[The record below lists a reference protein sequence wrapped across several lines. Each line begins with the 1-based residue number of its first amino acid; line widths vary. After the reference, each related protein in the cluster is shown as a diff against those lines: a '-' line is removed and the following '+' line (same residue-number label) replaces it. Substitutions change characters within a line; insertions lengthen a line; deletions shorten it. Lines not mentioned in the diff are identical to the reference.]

1 LNPQSIGL
9 RPMIFDFV
17 SNMIKFSE
25 IINKILKRGSPESYS
40 DPEHLRNDF
49 KARYHSFQLLLSSNN
64 KSLDIMADIEKLL
77 EGSRLF
83 GMSHVK
89 ANCTAVSVNVY
100 KMIKNL
106 EVLAPGKYRELSLRF
121 NDINQQIDK
130 VLLFKK
136 PETDEPLVIPL
147 DSVNKDMSDIIG
159 SKMANIGEMK
169 NRLNLTVPAGFVITS
184 AAYKKFIS
192 YNDLQAEIDRLFQTT
207 DTEDIEHLY
216 PLSAKIRQTIIK
228 SSVPEEL
235 ETAIMES
242 YTKLERDAGK
252 KIRLALRS
260 SAIGEDTAGSSFA
273 GLYHSELNVSS
284 DNILEVYKNV
294 VAGKYSLPAI
304 TYRFERGFR
313 DEDVHMSVGC
323 MEMVDA
329 VAGGVMY
336 SRSPVDISDDFI
348 FINSA
353 WGLPKSVVDGS
364 VDCDL
369 FVVSRDAPMSL
380 VHKDI
385 KIKNKKFM
393 CFPQEGI
400 CRMEITGDL
409 QAQPSLNPEQA
420 CALAELAVKIEKY
433 YGLPQDIEWAIT
445 DDGFY
450 YMLQCRPLQIVE
462 TSQKIIPSDLR
473 KKDETVIV
481 KGGVT
486 ASPGVASG
494 KVFHVDKAVDI
505 LKFPEGSVLVARQAL
520 PAWAPLLSRASAVIT
535 EQGGFAGHLANVAR
549 EFGVPALFGV
559 PMVYDKL
566 KDGDLITVDANG
578 LSIHTGKIESLA
590 VDPEKTRNLM
600 KDSPVYDILK
610 DISRHIV
617 TLNLLDP
624 DSRDFKPSGCKTLH
638 DITRFIHEKSV
649 QEMFSFGKEHNF
661 AERSG
666 KQLVY
671 DVPMQWWVLNL
682 DDGFREEVDGKHVNF
697 DNIVSIP
704 MVAIWE
710 GIIAFPWEGPPPV
723 DGKGLMNVMFEAT
736 RNPALATGARS
747 VYAQRNYF
755 MISKYFCSLNSR
767 LGFHFSI
774 IESIVCDRLG
784 ENYISFQFKGGAA
797 DHDRK
802 LKRVLFLA
810 EILEEYGFKVTVKK
824 DSLFSRIDN
833 RDRDFMEKRL
843 KALGY
848 LTIHTRQID
857 MIMSR
862 ESKVNYY
869 KSKFK
874 NDIDLIIGKQ

>member
-1 LNPQSIGL
+1 
-9 RPMIFDFV
+9 
-17 SNMIKFSE
+17 MIKFSE
-25 IINKILKRGSPESYS
+25 IINKLLKRNQPESSS
-40 DPEHLRNDF
+40 DAEYLRNDF
-49 KARYHSFQLLLSSNN
+49 KSRYQSFKILLSSNN
-64 KSLDIMADIEKLL
+64 KALDIMADIEKLL
-77 EGSRLF
+77 DGSRLF
-83 GMSHVK
+83 GMSHIK
-89 ANCTAVSVNVY
+89 GNCTAVSVNVY

-106 EVLAPGKYRELSLRF
+106 EVLAPGKYRELSSGF
-121 NDINQQIDK
+121 TEIQKQIDK
-130 VLLFKK
+130 IVLFKE
-136 PETDEPLVIPL
+136 PEKNEPLVIPL
-147 DSVNKDMSDIIG
+147 DSVNKDMADVIG

-169 NRLNLTVPAGFVITS
+169 NRLNLTVPEGFVITA

-192 YNDLQAEIDRLFQTT
+192 YNDLQSEIERLFQSTE
-207 DTEDIEHLY
+207 TEDIGQLY
-216 PLSAKIRQTIIK
+216 TLSAKIRQTIIK
-228 SSVPEEL
+228 AGIPEEIK
-235 ETAIMES
+235 TAIQEA
-242 YTKLERDAGK
+242 YAKLERNAGK

-260 SAIGEDTAGSSFA
+260 SAIGEDSAGSSFA

-284 DNILEVYKNV
+284 DNIFEVYKNV

-336 SRSPVDISDDFI
+336 SRNPVDMSDDYI
-348 FINSA
+348 FINSV

-369 FVVSRDAPMSL
+369 FVVSRDSPMSL

-385 KIKNKKFM
+385 KIKNRKFV

-400 CRMEITGDL
+400 CRMEITEEL
-409 QAQPSLNPEQA
+409 QAEPSLSSEQA
-420 CALAELAVKIEKY
+420 CALAEQAVKIEKY

-450 YMLQCRPLQIVE
+450 YMLQCRPLQIIE
-462 TSQKIIPSDLR
+462 AGNKIIPSGLE

-505 LKFPEGSVLVARQAL
+505 LRFPESSVLVARQAL

-549 EFGVPALFGV
+549 EFGVPAIFGITKI
-559 PMVYDKL
+559 YEKL

-578 LSIHTGKIESLA
+578 LSIHAGRIESLA
-590 VDPEKTRNLM
+590 TASGKTKNLM
-600 KDSPVYDILK
+600 NESPVYEILK
-610 DISRHIV
+610 EVSRYIV
-617 TLNLLDP
+617 PLNLLDP
-624 DSRDFKPSGCKTLH
+624 DSRDFKPAGCKTLH

-649 QEMFSFGKEHNF
+649 QEMFNFGKEHNF
-661 AERSG
+661 SERSG

-671 DVPMQWWVLNL
+671 DVPMQWWILNL
-682 DDGFREEVDGKHVNF
+682 DDGFREEVDGKYVNF
-697 DNIVSIP
+697 NNIVSVP
-704 MVAIWE
+704 MIAIWE
-710 GIIAFPWEGPPPV
+710 GITAFPWEGPPPV

-755 MISKYFCSLNSR
+755 MISKYFCSLSSR

-774 IESIVCDRLG
+774 IESIVCDRVG

-797 DHDRK
+797 DHDRR

-833 RDRDFMEKRL
+833 RERDFMEKRL
-843 KALGY
+843 KVLGY
-848 LTIHTRQID
+848 LTMHTRQID

-862 ESKVNYY
+862 ESTVNYY
-869 KSKFK
+869 KSKFR
-874 NDIDLIIGKQ
+874 NDINQIIGQPLEIPAP

>member
-1 LNPQSIGL
+1 
-9 RPMIFDFV
+9 MINFL
-17 SNMIKFSE
+17 K
-25 IINKILKRGSPESYS
+25 IINKFLKKNPESPS
-40 DPEHLRNDF
+40 DVDSLRNDF
-49 KARYHSFQLLLSSNN
+49 KYRYQSFKVLLSSNN
-64 KSLDIMADIEKLL
+64 KALDIMADIERLL
-77 EGSRLF
+77 DGSRLF

-89 ANCTAVSVNVY
+89 GNCTAVSVNVY

-106 EVLAPGKYRELSLRF
+106 EALAPGKYRELSLRF
-121 NDINQQIDK
+121 NDIQREIDRIIS
-130 VLLFKK
+130 FKE
-136 PETDEPLVIPL
+136 PEKEEPLVIPL
-147 DSVNKDMSDIIG
+147 DSVNKDMADVIG

-169 NRLNLTVPAGFVITS
+169 NRLNLTVPAGFVITA

-192 YNDLQAEIDRLFQTT
+192 YNDLQSEIDRLFQSVET
-207 DTEDIEHLY
+207 DDVEQLY
-216 PLSAKIRQTIIK
+216 ILSAKIRQTIIMADI
-228 SSVPEEL
+228 PEEL
-235 ETAIMES
+235 ESAVKES
-242 YTKLERDAGK
+242 YEKLERDAGR

-260 SAIGEDTAGSSFA
+260 SAIGEDSAGSSFA

-284 DNILEVYKNV
+284 DNIFEVYKNV

-329 VAGGVMY
+329 VSGGVMY
-336 SRSPVDISDDFI
+336 SRSPVDMSDDYI
-348 FINSA
+348 FINSV

-369 FVVSRDAPMSL
+369 FVVSRDAPMPL
-380 VHKDI
+380 VHSDI
-385 KIKNKKFM
+385 KTKNRKFV

-400 CRMEITGDL
+400 CRMEITEDL
-409 QAQPSLNPEQA
+409 QDKPSLSPGQA
-420 CALAELAVKIEKY
+420 SSLAGLAVKIENY
-433 YGLPQDIEWAIT
+433 YGLPQDIEWAIS
-445 DDGFY
+445 DDGSY
-450 YMLQCRPLQIVE
+450 YMLQCRPLQIIK
-462 TSQKIIPSDLR
+462 TDKRIAPPDLK
-473 KKDETVIV
+473 KKDESVIV

-486 ASPGVASG
+486 ASPGAASG

-505 LKFPEGSVLVARQAL
+505 LRFPEGSILVARQAL
-520 PAWAPLLSRASAVIT
+520 PSWAPLLGRASAVIT

-549 EFGVPALFGV
+549 EFGVPAIFGI
-559 PMVYDKL
+559 PKIYEKL
-566 KDGDLITVDANG
+566 KDDELITVDANG
-578 LSIHTGKIESLA
+578 LSIHAGKIGILQ
-590 VDPEKTRNLM
+590 VNNEKAKKLM
-600 KDSPVYDILK
+600 KNSPVYNILQEV
-610 DISRHIV
+610 SRHIV

-624 DSRDFKPSGCKTLH
+624 DSRDFKPSGCRTLH

-649 QEMFSFGKEHNF
+649 QEMFNFGKEHNF

-682 DDGFREEVDGKHVNF
+682 DDGFTKEVDGKYVNL

-704 MVAIWE
+704 MIAIWD
-710 GIIAFPWEGPPPV
+710 GIVAYPWEGPPPV

-736 RNPALATGARS
+736 RNPALATGAS
-747 VYAQRNYF
+747 SAYAQRNYF
-755 MISKYFCSLNSR
+755 MISKYFCSLSSR
-767 LGFHFSI
+767 LGFHFSV
-774 IESIVCDRLG
+774 IESIVSDRVS

-810 EILEEYGFKVTVKK
+810 EILEECGFKVTVKK

-833 RDRDFMEKRL
+833 RERDFMEKRL

-862 ESKVNYY
+862 ESTVNYY
-869 KSKFK
+869 KAKFK
-874 NDIDLIIGKQ
+874 KEIGQIIG

>member
-1 LNPQSIGL
+1 
-9 RPMIFDFV
+9 
-17 SNMIKFSE
+17 MIKFSE
-25 IINKILKRGSPESYS
+25 IINKFLKRNQPESSS
-40 DPEHLRNDF
+40 DAEHLRNDF
-49 KARYHSFQLLLSSNN
+49 KSRYQSFKILLSSNN
-64 KSLDIMADIEKLL
+64 KALDIMADIEKLL
-77 EGSRLF
+77 DGSRLF
-83 GMSHVK
+83 GMSHIK
-89 ANCTAVSVNVY
+89 GNCTAVSVNVY

-106 EVLAPGKYRELSLRF
+106 EVLAPGKYRELSLGF
-121 NDINQQIDK
+121 TDIQKQIDK
-130 VLLFKK
+130 IISFKE
-136 PETDEPLVIPL
+136 PEKNEPLVIPL
-147 DSVNKDMSDIIG
+147 DSVNKDMADVIG

-169 NRLNLTVPAGFVITS
+169 NRLNLTVPAGFVITA

-192 YNDLQAEIDRLFQTT
+192 YNDLQSEIERLFQSTE
-207 DTEDIEHLY
+207 TEDIEQLY
-216 PLSAKIRQTIIK
+216 TLSAKIRQTIIK
-228 SSVPEEL
+228 ADIPEEL
-235 ETAIMES
+235 KTAIQEA
-242 YTKLERDAGK
+242 YAKLEQNAGK

-260 SAIGEDTAGSSFA
+260 SAIGEDSAGSSFA

-284 DNILEVYKNV
+284 DNIFEVYKNV

-336 SRSPVDISDDFI
+336 SRNPVDMSDDYI
-348 FINSA
+348 FINSV

-369 FVVSRDAPMSL
+369 FVVSRDSPMSL

-385 KIKNKKFM
+385 KIKNRKFV

-400 CRMEITGDL
+400 CRMEITEEL
-409 QAQPSLNPEQA
+409 QAQPSLSSEQA
-420 CALAELAVKIEKY
+420 CALAEQAVKIEKY

-450 YMLQCRPLQIVE
+450 YMLQCRPLQILE
-462 TSQKIIPSDLR
+462 AGNKIIPPGLG

-505 LKFPEGSVLVARQAL
+505 LRFPESSVLVARQAL

-549 EFGVPALFGV
+549 EFGVPAIFGI
-559 PMVYDKL
+559 PKIYEKL
-566 KDGDLITVDANG
+566 KDDDLITVDANG
-578 LSIHTGKIESLA
+578 LSIHAGRIESLA
-590 VDPEKTRNLM
+590 TASGKTKNLM
-600 KDSPVYDILK
+600 NESPVYEILK
-610 DISRHIV
+610 EVSRYIV
-617 TLNLLDP
+617 PLNLLDP
-624 DSRDFKPSGCKTLH
+624 DSRDFKPAGCKTLH

-649 QEMFSFGKEHNF
+649 QEMFNFGKEHNF
-661 AERSG
+661 SERSG

-671 DVPMQWWVLNL
+671 DVPMQWWILNL
-682 DDGFREEVDGKHVNF
+682 DDGFREEVDGKYVNF
-697 DNIVSIP
+697 DNIVSVP
-704 MVAIWE
+704 MIAIWE
-710 GIIAFPWEGPPPV
+710 GITAFPWEGPPPV

-755 MISKYFCSLNSR
+755 MISKYFCSLSSR

-774 IESIVCDRLG
+774 IESIVCDRVG

-797 DHDRK
+797 DHDRR

-833 RDRDFMEKRL
+833 RERDFMEKRL

-857 MIMSR
+857 MIMARDST
-862 ESKVNYY
+862 VNYY

-874 NDIDLIIGKQ
+874 KDIDQIIG

>member
-1 LNPQSIGL
+1 
-9 RPMIFDFV
+9 
-17 SNMIKFSE
+17 MIKFSE
-25 IINKILKRGSPESYS
+25 IINRVLKRNRPESHS
-40 DPEHLRNDF
+40 GTEHLRNDF
-49 KARYHSFQLLLSSNN
+49 KSRYQSFKILLSSNN
-64 KSLDIMADIEKLL
+64 KAIDIMADIEKLL

-89 ANCTAVSVNVY
+89 GNCTAVSVNVY

-106 EVLAPGKYRELSLRF
+106 EVLAPGKYTELSLRF
-121 NDINQQIDK
+121 NDIQQQIDK
-130 VLLFKK
+130 DISFKN
-136 PETDEPLVIPL
+136 PETDETFVLPL
-147 DSVNKDMSDIIG
+147 DSVNKDIADVIG

-169 NRLNLTVPAGFVITS
+169 NRLNINVPAGFVITS

-192 YNDLQAEIDRLFQTT
+192 YNDLQTEIDRLFQTT
-207 DTEDIEHLY
+207 DTENIEQLY
-216 PLSAKIRQTIIK
+216 TLSAKIRQLIIR
-228 SSVPEEL
+228 SDVPENL
-235 ETAIMES
+235 SDAITGS
-242 YTKLERDAGK
+242 VAGLERETGK

-260 SAIGEDTAGSSFA
+260 SAIGEDAAGSSFA

-329 VAGGVMY
+329 AAGGVMY
-336 SRSPVDISDDFI
+336 SKNPVDISDDFI

-369 FVVSRDAPMSL
+369 FVISRDTPIRM
-380 VHKDI
+380 VYEDI
-385 KIKNKKFM
+385 KIKTKKFV

-400 CRMEITGDL
+400 CRMENTEDSKTL
-409 QAQPSLNPEQA
+409 PSLTHEQA
-420 CALAELAVKIEKY
+420 YSLAELSLEIEKH
-433 YGLPQDIEWAIT
+433 YGFPQDIEWAIT
-445 DDGFY
+445 GEGTIY
-450 YMLQCRPLQIVE
+450 LLQCRPLQIVE
-462 TSQKIIPSDLR
+462 TGKNNMPPDIRKIDP
-473 KKDETVIV
+473 TVLAR
-481 KGGVT
+481 GGVT
-486 ASPGVASG
+486 ASPGAASG

-505 LKFPEGSVLVARQAL
+505 LRFSDGAVLAAKQAL
-520 PAWAPLLSRASAVIT
+520 PMWAPLISRASAVIT

-549 EFGVPALFGV
+549 EFGIPALFGL
-559 PMVYDKL
+559 PKIYDKL
-566 KDGDLITVDANG
+566 KEDDIVTVDASG
-578 LSIHTGKIESLA
+578 LKIHKGKIEALTAGSGKA
-590 VDPEKTRNLM
+590 KNLM
-600 KDSPVYDILK
+600 KDSPVYDTLK
-610 DISRHIV
+610 NISRHIV
-617 TLNLLDP
+617 PLNLLDP
-624 DSRDFKPSGCKTLH
+624 DSRDFRPSGCKTLH

-649 QEMFSFGKEHNF
+649 QEMFNFGKEHNF
-661 AERSG
+661 SERSG

-682 DDGFREEVDGKHVNF
+682 DDGFREEVDGRYVNL
-697 DNIVSIP
+697 DNIISIP
-704 MVAIWE
+704 MLAIWN
-710 GIIAFPWEGPPPV
+710 GITAIPWEGPPPV
-723 DGKGLMNVMFEAT
+723 DGKGFMNVMFEAT

-747 VYAQRNYF
+747 VYAERNYF
-755 MISKYFCSLNSR
+755 MISKYFCSLSSR

-774 IESIVCDRLG
+774 IESIVCDRVG

-797 DHDRK
+797 DHERR

-810 EILEEYGFKVTVKK
+810 EILEECGFKVTVKK

-857 MIMSR
+857 MIMAR
-862 ESKVNYY
+862 ESTVNYY

-874 NDIDLIIGKQ
+874 KDIDQIIG

>member
-1 LNPQSIGL
+1 
-9 RPMIFDFV
+9 MINFL
-17 SNMIKFSE
+17 E
-25 IINKILKRGSPESYS
+25 IINKLLKRNLPESPSGAEY
-40 DPEHLRNDF
+40 LRNDF
-49 KARYHSFQLLLSSNN
+49 KSRYQSFKILLSSNN
-64 KSLDIMADIEKLL
+64 KALDIMADIEKLL

-83 GMSHVK
+83 GMSQVK
-89 ANCTAVSVNVY
+89 GNCTAVSVNVY

-121 NDINQQIDK
+121 NDIQQQIDK
-130 VLLFKK
+130 ILSFKK
-136 PETDEPLVIPL
+136 PETDESLVIPL
-147 DSVNKDMSDIIG
+147 DSVNKDMADVIG

-207 DTEDIEHLY
+207 DTEDMEQLY
-216 PLSAKIRQTIIK
+216 TLSAKIRQTIIK
-228 SSVPEEL
+228 AGVPEEL
-235 ETAIMES
+235 ETAIAES
-242 YTKLERDAGK
+242 YAKLERDAGK
-252 KIRLALRS
+252 KIQLALRS

-284 DNILEVYKNV
+284 DNILEVYKNI

-329 VAGGVMY
+329 AAGGVMY
-336 SRSPVDISDDFI
+336 SKNPVDISNDFI

-369 FVVSRDAPMSL
+369 FVISRDTPMRI
-380 VHKDI
+380 VYEDI
-385 KIKNKKFM
+385 KLKTNKFV

-400 CRMEITGDL
+400 CRMENTEDSKAL
-409 QAQPSLNPEQA
+409 PSLTHEQA
-420 CALAELAVKIEKY
+420 YSLAELALEIEKH
-433 YGLPQDIEWAIT
+433 YGSPQDIEWAIT
-445 DDGFY
+445 GEVRIY
-450 YMLQCRPLQIVE
+450 LLQCRPLQIVE
-462 TSQKIIPSDLR
+462 TDGKSIPPDIRENDPTLIAR
-473 KKDETVIV
+473 
-481 KGGVT
+481 GGVT
-486 ASPGVASG
+486 ASPGAASG

-505 LKFPEGSVLVARQAL
+505 LRFPDGAVLAAKQAL
-520 PAWAPLLSRASAVIT
+520 PMWAPLISRASAVIT

-559 PMVYDKL
+559 PMVYEKL
-566 KDGDLITVDANG
+566 KDDDLVTVDASG
-578 LSIHTGKIESLA
+578 LSIHTGKIESLS
-590 VDPEKTRNLM
+590 VNTEKPKILM

-610 DISRHIV
+610 NISGHVV

-624 DSRDFKPSGCKTLH
+624 DSSDFKPSGCKTLH

-649 QEMFSFGKEHNF
+649 QEMFNFGKEHNF
-661 AERSG
+661 SERSG
-666 KQLVY
+666 KQLVF

-682 DDGFREEVDGKHVNF
+682 DDGFREEVDGKYVNF
-697 DNIVSIP
+697 ENIVSVP
-704 MVAIWE
+704 MIAIWE

-723 DGKGLMNVMFEAT
+723 DGKGFMNVMFEAT

-747 VYAQRNYF
+747 AYAQRNYF
-755 MISKYFCSLNSR
+755 MISKYFCSLSSR

-774 IESIVCDRLG
+774 IESIVCDRTG

-797 DHDRK
+797 DHDRR

-810 EILEEYGFKVTVKK
+810 EILEEYGFRVTVKK

-862 ESKVNYY
+862 ESTVNYY
-869 KSKFK
+869 KAKFK
-874 NDIDLIIGKQ
+874 KDIDLIIGE

>member
-1 LNPQSIGL
+1 
-9 RPMIFDFV
+9 
-17 SNMIKFSE
+17 MIKFSE
-25 IINKILKRGSPESYS
+25 IINRVLKRNRPESHS
-40 DPEHLRNDF
+40 GTEHLRNDF
-49 KARYHSFQLLLSSNN
+49 KSRYQSFKILLSSNN
-64 KSLDIMADIEKLL
+64 KAIDIMADIEKLL

-89 ANCTAVSVNVY
+89 GNCTAVSVNVY

-106 EVLAPGKYRELSLRF
+106 EVLAPGKYTELSLRF
-121 NDINQQIDK
+121 NDIQQQIDK
-130 VLLFKK
+130 DISFKN
-136 PETDEPLVIPL
+136 PETDETFVLPL
-147 DSVNKDMSDIIG
+147 DSVNKDIADVIG

-169 NRLNLTVPAGFVITS
+169 NRLNINVPAGFVITS

-192 YNDLQAEIDRLFQTT
+192 YNDLQTEIDRLFQTT
-207 DTEDIEHLY
+207 DTENIEQLY
-216 PLSAKIRQTIIK
+216 TLSAKIRQLIIR
-228 SSVPEEL
+228 SDVPENL
-235 ETAIMES
+235 SDAITGS
-242 YTKLERDAGK
+242 VAGLERETGK

-260 SAIGEDTAGSSFA
+260 SAIGEDAAGSSFA

-329 VAGGVMY
+329 AAGGVMY
-336 SRSPVDISDDFI
+336 SKNPVDISDDFI

-369 FVVSRDAPMSL
+369 FVISRDTPMRM
-380 VHKDI
+380 VYEDI
-385 KIKNKKFM
+385 KIKTKKFV

-400 CRMEITGDL
+400 CRMENTEDSKTL
-409 QAQPSLNPEQA
+409 PSLTHEQA
-420 CALAELAVKIEKY
+420 YSLAELSLEIEKH
-433 YGLPQDIEWAIT
+433 YGFPQDIEWAIT
-445 DDGFY
+445 GEGTIY
-450 YMLQCRPLQIVE
+450 LLQCRPLQIVE
-462 TSQKIIPSDLR
+462 TGKNNMPPDIRKIDP
-473 KKDETVIV
+473 TVLAR
-481 KGGVT
+481 GGVT
-486 ASPGVASG
+486 ASPGAASG

-505 LKFPEGSVLVARQAL
+505 LRFSDGAVLAAKQAL
-520 PAWAPLLSRASAVIT
+520 PMWAPLISRASAVIT

-549 EFGVPALFGV
+549 EFGIPALFGL
-559 PMVYDKL
+559 PKIYDKL
-566 KDGDLITVDANG
+566 KEDDIVTVDASG
-578 LSIHTGKIESLA
+578 LKIHTGKIEALTAGSGKA
-590 VDPEKTRNLM
+590 KNLM
-600 KDSPVYDILK
+600 KDSPVYDTLK
-610 DISRHIV
+610 NISRHIV
-617 TLNLLDP
+617 PLNLLDP
-624 DSRDFKPSGCKTLH
+624 DSRDFRPSGCKTLH

-649 QEMFSFGKEHNF
+649 QEMFNFGKEHNF
-661 AERSG
+661 SERSG

-682 DDGFREEVDGKHVNF
+682 DDGFREEVDGRYVNL
-697 DNIVSIP
+697 DNIISIP
-704 MVAIWE
+704 MLAIWN
-710 GIIAFPWEGPPPV
+710 GITAIPWEGPPPV
-723 DGKGLMNVMFEAT
+723 DGKGFMNVMFEAT

-755 MISKYFCSLNSR
+755 MISKYFCSLSSR

-774 IESIVCDRLG
+774 IESIVCDRVG

-797 DHDRK
+797 DHERR

-810 EILEEYGFKVTVKK
+810 EILEECGFKVTVKK

-857 MIMSR
+857 MIMAR
-862 ESKVNYY
+862 ESTVNYY

-874 NDIDLIIGKQ
+874 KDIDQIIG

>member
-1 LNPQSIGL
+1 
-9 RPMIFDFV
+9 MIFDLI
-17 SNMIKFSE
+17 SNMINFSE
-25 IINKILKRGSPESYS
+25 IINKLLKRNKPEDASVA
-40 DPEHLRNDF
+40 ENLRNDF
-49 KARYHSFQLLLSSNN
+49 KARYHSFKLLLSSNN
-64 KSLDIMADIEKLL
+64 KALDIMADIEKLL

-89 ANCTAVSVNVY
+89 GNCTAVSVNVY

-106 EVLAPGKYRELSLRF
+106 EVLAPGKYRELYLRF
-121 NDINQQIDK
+121 NDIQQQIDK
-130 VLLFKK
+130 ILSFKK
-136 PETDEPLVIPL
+136 SETDEPLVIPL
-147 DSVNKDMSDIIG
+147 DSVNKDMADVIG
-159 SKMANIGEMK
+159 SKMANIGEIK

-192 YNDLQAEIDRLFQTT
+192 HNDLQVEIDRLFQTT
-207 DTEDIEHLY
+207 DTEDMEQLY
-216 PLSAKIRQTIIK
+216 TLSAKIRQLIIR
-228 SSVPEEL
+228 SDVPENLSDAITGSVDRIER
-235 ETAIMES
+235 ET
-242 YTKLERDAGK
+242 GK

-284 DNILEVYKNV
+284 DNIFEAYKNV

-304 TYRFERGFR
+304 TYRFERGFM

-329 VAGGVMY
+329 AAGGVMY
-336 SRSPVDISDDFI
+336 SKNPVDISNDFI

-369 FVVSRDAPMSL
+369 FVISRDTPMRI
-380 VHKDI
+380 VYEDI
-385 KIKNKKFM
+385 KLKTNKFV
-393 CFPQEGI
+393 CFPHEGI
-400 CRMEITGDL
+400 CRMENTEDSKAL
-409 QAQPSLNPEQA
+409 PSMTHEQA
-420 CALAELAVKIEKY
+420 YSLAELALDIENH
-433 YGLPQDIEWAIT
+433 YGSPQDIEWAIT
-445 DDGFY
+445 GEGRIY
-450 YMLQCRPLQIVE
+450 LLQCRPLQIVK
-462 TSQKIIPSDLR
+462 TGGKSIPPDIR
-473 KKDETVIV
+473 KNDPAVIAR
-481 KGGVT
+481 GGVT
-486 ASPGVASG
+486 ASPGAASG

-505 LKFPEGSVLVARQAL
+505 LRFPDGAVLAAKQAL
-520 PAWAPLLSRASAVIT
+520 PMWAPLICRASAVIT

-549 EFGVPALFGV
+549 EFGIPAIFGL
-559 PMVYDKL
+559 PKIYDKL
-566 KDGDLITVDANG
+566 KEDEIVTVDAGG
-578 LSIHTGKIESLA
+578 LAVHTGKIESLIA
-590 VDPEKTRNLM
+590 GSGKTKNLM
-600 KDSPVYDILK
+600 SNSPLYETLK
-610 DISRHIV
+610 QMSRHV
-617 TLNLLDP
+617 VPLNLLDP

-649 QEMFSFGKEHNF
+649 QEMFNFGKEHNF
-661 AERSG
+661 SERSG
-666 KQLVY
+666 KQLVC

-682 DDGFREEVDGKHVNF
+682 DDGFREEVDGRYVNLE
-697 DNIVSIP
+697 NIVSVP
-704 MVAIWE
+704 MIAIWE
-710 GIIAFPWEGPPPV
+710 GITAFPWEGPPPV

-755 MISKYFCSLNSR
+755 MISKYFCSLSSR

-774 IESIVCDRLG
+774 IESIVCDRVG

-797 DHDRK
+797 DHDRR
-802 LKRVLFLA
+802 LKRVLFLG
-810 EILEEYGFKVTVKK
+810 EILEESGFKVTIKK

-862 ESKVNYY
+862 GSTVNYY
-869 KSKFK
+869 KSKFR
-874 NDIDLIIGKQ
+874 NDIDLIIG

>member
-1 LNPQSIGL
+1 
-9 RPMIFDFV
+9 MI
-17 SNMIKFSE
+17 NFSE
-25 IINKILKRGSPESYS
+25 IINRILKKKRQEPASGPE
-40 DPEHLRNDF
+40 ELRNDF
-49 KARYHSFQLLLSSNN
+49 KYRYQSFKILLSSNN
-64 KSLDIMADIEKLL
+64 KALDIMADIEKLL

-89 ANCTAVSVNVY
+89 SNCTAVSVNVY

-121 NDINQQIDK
+121 NDIQRQIDK
-130 VLLFKK
+130 IISFKE
-136 PETDEPLVIPL
+136 PEKEEPLVIPL
-147 DSVNKDMSDIIG
+147 DSVNKDMADVIG

-169 NRLNLTVPAGFVITS
+169 NRLKLTVPAGFVITA

-192 YNDLQAEIDRLFQTT
+192 YNDLQAEIDRLFQST
-207 DTEDIEHLY
+207 DTEDIEQLY
-216 PLSAKIRQTIIK
+216 TLSAKIHQTIIMAD
-228 SSVPEEL
+228 VPEEL
-235 ETAIMES
+235 ETATKEA
-242 YTKLERDAGK
+242 YAKLERDAGK

-284 DNILEVYKNV
+284 DNILEVYKNI

-336 SRSPVDISDDFI
+336 SRSPVDMSDDYI

-364 VDCDL
+364 VDCDI
-369 FVVSRDAPMSL
+369 FVVSRDTPMSL

-385 KIKNKKFM
+385 KIKNRKFV
-393 CFPQEGI
+393 CYPQEGI
-400 CRMEITGDL
+400 CRMEIPEDL
-409 QAQPSLNPEQA
+409 QDQPSLTSEQA
-420 CALAELAVKIEKY
+420 CSLAETAVKIENY

-445 DDGFY
+445 EDGFY
-450 YMLQCRPLQIVE
+450 YMLQCRPLQIIK
-462 TSQKIIPSDLR
+462 TDKKIVPPDLR
-473 KKDETVIV
+473 KKDDTVIIR
-481 KGGVT
+481 GGVT
-486 ASPGVASG
+486 ASPGAASG

-505 LKFPEGSVLVARQAL
+505 LKFPEGAVLVARQAL
-520 PAWAPLLSRASAVIT
+520 PAWAPLLSRASAVVT

-549 EFGVPALFGV
+549 EFSVPAVFGVPAA
-559 PMVYDKL
+559 YEKL
-566 KDGDLITVDANG
+566 KDDELITVDANG
-578 LSIHTGKIESLA
+578 LSIHAGKIEFLQ
-590 VDPEKTRNLM
+590 VDGGKAKNLM
-600 KDSPVYDILK
+600 KESPVYEILK
-610 DISRHIV
+610 EVSRHIV

-624 DSRDFKPSGCKTLH
+624 DSRDFKPSGCRTLH

-649 QEMFSFGKEHNF
+649 HEMFSFGKEHNF

-671 DVPMQWWVLNL
+671 DIPMQWWVLNL
-682 DDGFREEVDGKHVNF
+682 DDGFREEVEGRYVNL

-704 MVAIWE
+704 MIAIWE

-747 VYAQRNYF
+747 LYAQRNFF
-755 MISKYFCSLNSR
+755 MISKYFCSLSSR
-767 LGFHFSI
+767 LGFHFSV
-774 IESIVCDRLG
+774 IESIVSDRVG

-810 EILEEYGFKVTVKK
+810 EILEECGFKVTVKK

-833 RDRDFMEKRL
+833 RDRGFMEKRL

-857 MIMSR
+857 MIMAR
-862 ESKVNYY
+862 ESTVNYY
-869 KSKFK
+869 KAKFK
-874 NDIDLIIGKQ
+874 KEIGQIIATP

>member
-1 LNPQSIGL
+1 
-9 RPMIFDFV
+9 MI
-17 SNMIKFSE
+17 NFSE
-25 IINKILKRGSPESYS
+25 LINRILKKNQPESSSPE
-40 DPEHLRNDF
+40 ELRNDF
-49 KARYHSFQLLLSSNN
+49 KYRYQSFKILLSSNN
-64 KSLDIMADIEKLL
+64 KALDIMADIERLL
-77 EGSRLF
+77 DGSRLF

-89 ANCTAVSVNVY
+89 GNCTAVSVNVY
-100 KMIKNL
+100 KMLKNL
-106 EVLAPGKYRELSLRF
+106 EVLAPGKYGELFTRF
-121 NDINQQIDK
+121 NDIQREIDN
-130 VLLFKK
+130 VISFKE
-136 PETDEPLVIPL
+136 PEKDEPLVILL
-147 DSVNKDMSDIIG
+147 DSVNKSMADIIG

-184 AAYKKFIS
+184 AAYRKFIS
-192 YNDLQAEIDRLFQTT
+192 FNDLQTEIDRLFQST
-207 DTEDIEHLY
+207 DIEDIEQLY
-216 PLSAKIRQTIIK
+216 TLSAKIRQTIIMADI
-228 SSVPEEL
+228 PEEL
-235 ETAIMES
+235 EIEIKNS
-242 YTKLERDAGK
+242 CDQLERNAGR

-260 SAIGEDTAGSSFA
+260 SAIGEDSAGSSFA

-284 DNILEVYKNV
+284 DNILEVYKNI
-294 VAGKYSLPAI
+294 VAGKYSLQAI

-336 SRSPVDISDDFI
+336 SRNPVDMNDDFI
-348 FINSA
+348 FINSV

-369 FVVSRDAPMSL
+369 FVVSREAPMSL
-380 VHKDI
+380 VHSDI
-385 KIKNKKFM
+385 KTKKRKFV

-400 CRMEITGDL
+400 CRMELSGDL
-409 QAQPSLNPEQA
+409 QSQPSLNPEQA
-420 CALAELAVKIEKY
+420 CALAELAVKIEKH

-445 DDGFY
+445 EDGFF
-450 YMLQCRPLQIVE
+450 YMLQCRPLQIIE
-462 TSQKIIPSDLR
+462 ADKKIVLPDLK

-494 KVFHVDKAVDI
+494 NVFHVDKAVDI
-505 LKFPEGSVLVARQAL
+505 LKFPDGSILLARQAL
-520 PAWAPLLSRASAVIT
+520 PTWAPLLSRSSAVIT

-549 EFGVPALFGV
+549 EFGVPAIFGI
-559 PMVYDKL
+559 PKAYEKL
-566 KDGDLITVDANG
+566 KDGEMITVDANG
-578 LSIHTGKIESLA
+578 VSIHTGKIESLQ
-590 VDPEKTRNLM
+590 VDRERSKNLM
-600 KDSPVYDILK
+600 KESPVYGILK
-610 DISRHIV
+610 EVSRLIV

-624 DSRDFKPSGCKTLH
+624 DSDDFKPLGCRTLH

-649 QEMFSFGKEHNF
+649 QEMFSYGKEHNF

-671 DVPMQWWVLNL
+671 EVPMQWWVLNL
-682 DDGFREEVDGKHVNF
+682 DDGFKEEVDGKYVHL

-704 MVAIWE
+704 MLAIWE
-710 GIIAFPWEGPPPV
+710 GIVAFPWEGPPPV

-747 VYAQRNYF
+747 LYAQKNYF
-755 MISKYFCSLNSR
+755 MISKYFCSLSSR
-767 LGFHFSI
+767 LGFHFSV
-774 IESIVCDRLG
+774 IESIVSDRPI

-797 DHDRK
+797 DHDRR

-810 EILEEYGFKVTVKK
+810 EILEECGFRVTVKK

-833 RDRDFMEKRL
+833 RERTFMEKRL
-843 KALGY
+843 RALGY

-857 MIMSR
+857 MIMAK
-862 ESKVNYY
+862 ESTVNYY
-869 KSKFK
+869 KAKFK
-874 NDIDLIIGKQ
+874 KDIGQILDRDPYAKTH

>member
-1 LNPQSIGL
+1 
-9 RPMIFDFV
+9 MINFL
-17 SNMIKFSE
+17 K
-25 IINKILKRGSPESYS
+25 IINKFLKKNPESPS
-40 DPEHLRNDF
+40 DVDSLRNDF
-49 KARYHSFQLLLSSNN
+49 KYRYQSFKVLLSSNN
-64 KSLDIMADIEKLL
+64 KALDIMADIERLL
-77 EGSRLF
+77 DGSRLF

-89 ANCTAVSVNVY
+89 GNCTAVSVNVY

-106 EVLAPGKYRELSLRF
+106 EALAPGKYRGLSLRF
-121 NDINQQIDK
+121 NDIQREIDRIIS
-130 VLLFKK
+130 FKE
-136 PETDEPLVIPL
+136 PEKEEPLVIPL
-147 DSVNKDMSDIIG
+147 DSVNKDMADVIG

-169 NRLNLTVPAGFVITS
+169 NRLNLTVPAGFVITA

-192 YNDLQAEIDRLFQTT
+192 YNDLQSEIDRLFQSVET
-207 DTEDIEHLY
+207 DDVEQLY
-216 PLSAKIRQTIIK
+216 ILSAKIRQTIIMADI
-228 SSVPEEL
+228 PEEL
-235 ETAIMES
+235 ESAVKES
-242 YTKLERDAGK
+242 YEKLERDAGR

-260 SAIGEDTAGSSFA
+260 SAIGEDSAGSSFA

-284 DNILEVYKNV
+284 DNIFEVYKNV

-329 VAGGVMY
+329 VSGGVMY
-336 SRSPVDISDDFI
+336 SRSPVDMSDDYI
-348 FINSA
+348 FINSV

-369 FVVSRDAPMSL
+369 FVVSRDAPMPL
-380 VHKDI
+380 VHSDI
-385 KIKNKKFM
+385 KTKNRKFV

-400 CRMEITGDL
+400 CRMEITEDL
-409 QAQPSLNPEQA
+409 QDKPSLSPGQA
-420 CALAELAVKIEKY
+420 SSLAGLAVKIENY
-433 YGLPQDIEWAIT
+433 YGLPQDIEWAIS
-445 DDGFY
+445 DDGSY
-450 YMLQCRPLQIVE
+450 YMLQCRPLQIIK
-462 TSQKIIPSDLR
+462 TDKRIAPPDLK
-473 KKDETVIV
+473 KKDESVIV

-486 ASPGVASG
+486 ASPGAASG

-505 LKFPEGSVLVARQAL
+505 LRFPEGSILVARQAL
-520 PAWAPLLSRASAVIT
+520 PSWAPLLGRASAVIT

-549 EFGVPALFGV
+549 EFGVPAIFGI
-559 PMVYDKL
+559 PKIYEKL
-566 KDGDLITVDANG
+566 KDDELITVDANG
-578 LSIHTGKIESLA
+578 LSIHAGKIGILQ
-590 VDPEKTRNLM
+590 VNNEKAKKLM
-600 KDSPVYDILK
+600 KNSPVYNILQEV
-610 DISRHIV
+610 SRHIV

-624 DSRDFKPSGCKTLH
+624 DSRDFKPSGCRTLH

-649 QEMFSFGKEHNF
+649 QEMFNFGKEHNF

-682 DDGFREEVDGKHVNF
+682 DDGFTKEVDGKYVNL

-704 MVAIWE
+704 MIAIWD
-710 GIIAFPWEGPPPV
+710 GIVAYPWEGPPPV

-747 VYAQRNYF
+747 AYAQRNYF
-755 MISKYFCSLNSR
+755 MISKYFCSLSSR
-767 LGFHFSI
+767 LGFHFSV
-774 IESIVCDRLG
+774 IESIVSDRVS

-797 DHDRK
+797 DHHRK

-810 EILEEYGFKVTVKK
+810 EILEECGFKVTVKK

-833 RDRDFMEKRL
+833 RERDFMEKRL

-862 ESKVNYY
+862 ESTVNYY
-869 KSKFK
+869 KAKFK
-874 NDIDLIIGKQ
+874 KEIGQIIG

>member
-1 LNPQSIGL
+1 
-9 RPMIFDFV
+9 MI
-17 SNMIKFSE
+17 NFSK
-25 IINKILKRGSPESYS
+25 IINKFLKRNPESPS
-40 DPEHLRNDF
+40 DVDSLRNDF
-49 KARYHSFQLLLSSNN
+49 KYRYQSFKILLSSNN
-64 KSLDIMADIEKLL
+64 KALDIMADIERLL
-77 EGSRLF
+77 DGARLF

-89 ANCTAVSVNVY
+89 GNCTAVSVNVY

-106 EVLAPGKYRELSLRF
+106 EVLAPGKYKELSLKF
-121 NDINQQIDK
+121 NEIQREIDGTIS
-130 VLLFKK
+130 FKESEK
-136 PETDEPLVIPL
+136 DQPFVISL
-147 DSVNKDMSDIIG
+147 DSVAKDMADVIG

-169 NRLNLTVPAGFVITS
+169 NRLHLTVPAGFVITA

-192 YNDLQAEIDRLFQTT
+192 HNDLQTEIDRLFQSTEI
-207 DTEDIEHLY
+207 EDIEQIY
-216 PLSAKIRQTIIK
+216 TLSAKIRQTIIMADI
-228 SSVPEEL
+228 PEDLEIAIKDSCAEL
-235 ETAIMES
+235 E
-242 YTKLERDAGK
+242 RNAGR

-260 SAIGEDTAGSSFA
+260 SAIGEDSAGSSFA

-294 VAGKYSLPAI
+294 VAGKYSLQAI

-336 SRSPVDISDDFI
+336 SRSPVDMSDDFI
-348 FINSA
+348 FINSV

-385 KIKNKKFM
+385 KMKNRKFV

-400 CRMEITGDL
+400 CRMEVTEDI
-409 QAQPSLNPEQA
+409 QALPSLNPEQA
-420 CALAELAVKIEKY
+420 CALAELAVKIEKH

-445 DDGFY
+445 EDGFY
-450 YMLQCRPLQIVE
+450 YMLQCRPLQIIE
-462 TSQKIIPSDLR
+462 AGKKIVPPDLK

-494 KVFHVDKAVDI
+494 KAFHVDKAVDI
-505 LKFPEGSVLVARQAL
+505 LKFPEGSIMVARQAL
-520 PAWAPLLSRASAVIT
+520 PTWAPLLSRASAVVT

-549 EFGVPALFGV
+549 EFGVPAIFGI
-559 PMVYDKL
+559 PNVYEKL
-566 KDGDLITVDANG
+566 KDDQLITVDANG
-578 LSIHTGKIESLA
+578 VSIHTGIIESLQI
-590 VDPEKTRNLM
+590 DKERSKNLM
-600 KDSPVYDILK
+600 KDSAVYGVLK
-610 DISRHIV
+610 EVSRHIV

-624 DSRDFKPSGCKTLH
+624 DSRDFKPSGCRTLH

-649 QEMFSFGKEHNF
+649 QEMFNFGKEHNF

-682 DDGFREEVDGKHVNF
+682 DDGFKEEVDGKYVHL
-697 DNIVSIP
+697 DNIASIP
-704 MVAIWE
+704 MIAIWE
-710 GIIAFPWEGPPPV
+710 GIVAFPWEGPPPV

-736 RNPALATGARS
+736 RNPALATGTRS
-747 VYAQRNYF
+747 LYAQRNYF
-755 MISKYFCSLNSR
+755 MISKYFCSLSSR
-767 LGFHFSI
+767 LGFHFSV
-774 IESIVCDRLG
+774 IESIVSDRPS

-797 DHDRK
+797 DHDRR

-810 EILEEYGFKVTVKK
+810 EILEECGFRVTVKK

-833 RDRDFMEKRL
+833 REKDFMEKRL

-857 MIMSR
+857 MIMAK
-862 ESKVNYY
+862 ESTVNYY

-874 NDIDLIIGKQ
+874 KDIGEILG

>member
-1 LNPQSIGL
+1 
-9 RPMIFDFV
+9 MIFDLI
-17 SNMIKFSE
+17 SNMLNFSE
-25 IINKILKRGSPESYS
+25 IINKLLKRSQPGSPSGA
-40 DPEHLRNDF
+40 EHLRNDF
-49 KARYHSFQLLLSSNN
+49 KSRYQSFKILLSSNN
-64 KSLDIMADIEKLL
+64 KALDIMADIEKLL

-89 ANCTAVSVNVY
+89 GNCTAVSVNVY

-106 EVLAPGKYRELSLRF
+106 EVLAPKKYRELSLRF
-121 NDINQQIDK
+121 NDIQHQIDK
-130 VLLFKK
+130 VLSFKK

-147 DSVNKDMSDIIG
+147 DSVNKDMADVIG

-192 YNDLQAEIDRLFQTT
+192 FNDLQAEIDRLFQTT
-207 DTEDIEHLY
+207 DTEDIEQLY
-216 PLSAKIRQTIIK
+216 TLSAKIRQTIIK
-228 SSVPEEL
+228 SGVPEEL
-235 ETAIMES
+235 ETAITES
-242 YTKLERDAGK
+242 YAKLEQDAGK

-294 VAGKYSLPAI
+294 VAGKYSLQAI

-336 SRSPVDISDDFI
+336 SRSPVDMSDDFI

-364 VDCDL
+364 VDCDT
-369 FVVSRDAPMSL
+369 FVVSRNAPMSL
-380 VHKDI
+380 LHKDI
-385 KIKNKKFM
+385 KIKNKKFI

-400 CRMEITGDL
+400 CRMDVTGDL

-420 CALAELAVKIEKY
+420 CALAELAVKIEKH
-433 YGLPQDIEWAIT
+433 YGLPQDIEWAIS
-445 DDGFY
+445 DDGLY
-450 YMLQCRPLQIVE
+450 YMLQCRPLQIIE
-462 TSQKIIPSDLR
+462 TSKKIIPPDLI

-505 LKFPEGSVLVARQAL
+505 LRFPGGSVLVARQAL

-559 PMVYDKL
+559 PRIYDKL
-566 KDGDLITVDANG
+566 KDDDLITVNANG

-590 VDPEKTRNLM
+590 VDPEKARNLM

-610 DISRHIV
+610 DISRHVV

-649 QEMFSFGKEHNF
+649 QEMFNFGKEHNF

-671 DVPMQWWVLNL
+671 DVPMQWWILNL
-682 DDGFREEVDGKHVNF
+682 DDGFKEEVPGKYVNF
-697 DNIVSIP
+697 ENIVSVP
-704 MVAIWE
+704 MIAIWE

-755 MISKYFCSLNSR
+755 MISKYFCSLSSR

-774 IESIVCDRLG
+774 IESIVCDRTG

-797 DHDRK
+797 DHDRR

-848 LTIHTRQID
+848 LTMHTRQID

-862 ESKVNYY
+862 ESTVNYY

-874 NDIDLIIGKQ
+874 KDIDHIIG

>member
-1 LNPQSIGL
+1 
-9 RPMIFDFV
+9 
-17 SNMIKFSE
+17 MIKFSE
-25 IINKILKRGSPESYS
+25 IINRVLKRNRPESHS
-40 DPEHLRNDF
+40 GTEHLRNDF
-49 KARYHSFQLLLSSNN
+49 KSRYQSFKILLSSNN
-64 KSLDIMADIEKLL
+64 KAIDIMADIEKLL

-89 ANCTAVSVNVY
+89 GNCTAVSVNVY

-106 EVLAPGKYRELSLRF
+106 EVLAPGKYTELSLRF
-121 NDINQQIDK
+121 NDIQQQIDK
-130 VLLFKK
+130 DISFKN
-136 PETDEPLVIPL
+136 PETDETFVLPL
-147 DSVNKDMSDIIG
+147 DSVNKDIADVIG

-169 NRLNLTVPAGFVITS
+169 NRLNINVPAGFVITS

-192 YNDLQAEIDRLFQTT
+192 YNDLQTEIDRLFQTT
-207 DTEDIEHLY
+207 DTENIEQLY
-216 PLSAKIRQTIIK
+216 TLSAKIRQLIIR
-228 SSVPEEL
+228 SDVPENL
-235 ETAIMES
+235 SDAITGS
-242 YTKLERDAGK
+242 VAGLERETGK

-260 SAIGEDTAGSSFA
+260 SAIGEDAAGSSFA

-329 VAGGVMY
+329 AAGGVMY
-336 SRSPVDISDDFI
+336 SKNPVDISDDFI

-369 FVVSRDAPMSL
+369 FVISRDTPMRM
-380 VHKDI
+380 VYEDI
-385 KIKNKKFM
+385 KIKTKKFV

-400 CRMEITGDL
+400 CRMENTEDSKTL
-409 QAQPSLNPEQA
+409 PSLTHEQA
-420 CALAELAVKIEKY
+420 YSLAELSLEIEKH
-433 YGLPQDIEWAIT
+433 YGFPQDIEWAIT
-445 DDGFY
+445 GEGTIY
-450 YMLQCRPLQIVE
+450 LLQCRPLQIVE
-462 TSQKIIPSDLR
+462 TGKNNMPPDIRKIDP
-473 KKDETVIV
+473 TVLAR
-481 KGGVT
+481 GGVT
-486 ASPGVASG
+486 ASPGAASG

-505 LKFPEGSVLVARQAL
+505 LRFPDGAVLVAKQAL
-520 PAWAPLLSRASAVIT
+520 PMWAPLISRTSAVIT

-549 EFGVPALFGV
+549 EFGIPAIFGL
-559 PMVYDKL
+559 PKIYDKL
-566 KDGDLITVDANG
+566 KEDDIVTVDASG
-578 LSIHTGKIESLA
+578 LKIHKGKIEALTAGSGKA
-590 VDPEKTRNLM
+590 KNLM
-600 KDSPVYDILK
+600 KDSPVYDTLK
-610 DISRHIV
+610 NISRHIV
-617 TLNLLDP
+617 PLNLLDP
-624 DSRDFKPSGCKTLH
+624 DSRDFRPSGCKTLH

-649 QEMFSFGKEHNF
+649 QEMFNFGKEHNF
-661 AERSG
+661 SERSG

-682 DDGFREEVDGKHVNF
+682 DDGFREEVDGRYVNL
-697 DNIVSIP
+697 DNIISIP
-704 MVAIWE
+704 MLAIWN
-710 GIIAFPWEGPPPV
+710 GITAIPWEGPPPV
-723 DGKGLMNVMFEAT
+723 DGKGFMNVMFEAT

-747 VYAQRNYF
+747 VYAERNYF
-755 MISKYFCSLNSR
+755 MISKYFCSLSSR

-774 IESIVCDRLG
+774 IESIVCDRVG

-797 DHDRK
+797 DHERR

-810 EILEEYGFKVTVKK
+810 EILEECGFKVTVKK

-857 MIMSR
+857 MIMAR
-862 ESKVNYY
+862 ESTVNYY

-874 NDIDLIIGKQ
+874 KDIDQIIG